1 MFIKLSVN
9 NSTRKI
15 KLADDVSLALVKA
28 EIVKMFGE
36 KAKDMSLCYKDS
48 ESETITVTSEEDWEV
63 CVEEFKEKNQGKPTL
78 SVSLSLVQS
87 DEFVSVNDSRLEK
100 AETSVAQ
107 DESEIKEE
115 LKLTQASEELSDDKI
130 IEENKEE
137 EISEKEVEEP
147 EVEHPQIGDQIIET
161 QIKVPINENTKV
173 EDLRNIAQ
181 NYSQHLSSL
190 LGFPVDVLEARIESS
205 DKDEESFAE
214 ESVSSTLTTEQRTE
228 IEDIIE
234 QKMSNMLNM
243 KKSEKKAPTK
253 EFAHWNI
260 TCDGCKKGIKNMAR
274 FKSLVKQDY
283 DLCEECEKSGIHNG
297 PMVKYNAPSKYSPWQ
312 LNNKFRDIS
321 QFFEHETAGENQSP
335 RVSAEGFRMPHHGHH
350 GHNGPFAHGP
360 CGRFRH
366 ARPGHPG
373 RGPFGGNPQDFFKNL
388 NDTMK
393 PLGDIFNQVLPGV
406 FSHFTAAHA
415 TDAKPK
421 TEDKKDVSEP
431 KKCDKKE
438 SKKCHKA
445 KKESKKE
452 SKKEAKKEEKIIET
466 KEEKMSATT
475 LAQKVTEEVPEFN
488 LDIDILE
495 SIINE
500 YGFTSVEQ
508 VVTYLL

>member
-48 ESETITVTSEEDWEV
+48 ESETITVTSQEDWEI

-78 SVSLSLVQS
+78 SVSLCLVQS
-87 DEFVSVNDSRLEK
+87 DEFVSVNDSRVEK

-115 LKLTQASEELSDDKI
+115 PKETQDTEEFTDDKI

-147 EVEHPQIGDQIIET
+147 EVEHAEIADQIIQT

-190 LGFPVDVLEARIESS
+190 LGFPVDILEARIESS

-214 ESVSSTLTTEQRTE
+214 ESVSSTLTTEQRSE

-283 DLCEECEKSGIHNG
+283 DLCEECEKTGIHNG

-312 LNNKFRDIS
+312 LNNKFREIS

-335 RVSAEGFRMPHHGHH
+335 RESAEGYRMPHR
-350 GHNGPFAHGP
+350 GPFGHGP

-366 ARPGHPG
+366 ARPGHPF
-373 RGPFGGNPQDFFKNL
+373 RGPFGGHPQDFFKNI
-388 NDTMK
+388 NETMK

-406 FSHFTAAHA
+406 FNHFTAAHA

-421 TEDKKDVSEP
+421 TEDKKDVSQP

-445 KKESKKE
+445 MKEA
-452 SKKEAKKEEKIIET
+452 KKEAKKEEKIIERND
-466 KEEKMSATT
+466 EKMNATT
-475 LAQKVTEEVPEFN
+475 LAQMVTEEVPEFN
-488 LDIDILE
+488 LELDILE
-495 SIINE
+495 SIITQN
-500 YGFTSVEQ
+500 GFTTVEQ